1 MIEVSNVSH
10 RFGAHDVLKDVDL
23 SIGERRVGIIGANGS
38 GKSTFARLLNG
49 LLIPD
54 EGTVTVDG
62 IDTRQD
68 ARAVRRRVGFV
79 FQNPDNQIVF
89 PIVEE
94 DVAFGLK
101 NLKLPKDEIAR
112 RVDAVLERY
121 RLDHLRDHATH
132 LLSGGEKQMLAI
144 SAVLVMEPRYVVL
157 DEPMT
162 LLDLRNKKLV
172 TEIIRE
178 IEQPVVLVTH
188 DLEQIRDF
196 DRVIVFDEGG
206 VTADGL
212 PDAAVR
218 KYVRAMA

>member
-1 MIEVSNVSH
+1 M
-10 RFGAHDVLKDVDL
+10 
-23 SIGERRVGIIGANGS
+23 
-38 GKSTFARLLNG
+38 
-49 LLIPD
+49 
-54 EGTVTVDG
+54 TVDG

-101 NLKLPKDEIAR
+101 NLKLPKDEIVR

-188 DLEQIRDF
+188 DLDHIRDF

-212 PDAAVR
+212 PDAAIR